1 MLTSGR
7 GNGQWE
13 TATNSVRGFTP
24 TARGL
29 PFTTMR
35 SYAKAWLLRTT
46 PSRIGFCR
54 PCRWWT
60 MRRSSRTSRRCA
72 SLFTDVVV
80 EAATPIQHVYFIRE
94 GVASVLAEQQDGGS
108 IEVGT
113 IGPEGFIGIPVLL
126 GATSMPYTVVI
137 QVEGEGYRL
146 DTVLFRKIVEE
157 RKAVRDLLLR
167 FTHYWTSQLSQSVA
181 CNRLHTLDERC
192 ARWLLMTHD
201 RVERGT
207 FELTHEFMS
216 LMLGVRRAGVS
227 VAMRQL
233 LEQKIIAYVRG
244 RVRVLDRGRLEE
256 ASCRCYQI
264 TRAQYQDVLGLGE
277 AG

>member
-1 MLTSGR
+1 MGGSYEERSRFHTDGKGASSYGDEVSREGLAAAHDAEQNRLLQALPMEDYS
-7 GNGQWE
+7 
-13 TATNSVRGFTP
+13 AVFPHLVPVRL
-24 TARGL
+24 A
-29 PFTTMR
+29 
-35 SYAKAWLLRTT
+35 
-46 PSRIGFCR
+46 
-54 PCRWWT
+54 
-60 MRRSSRTSRRCA
+60 
-72 SLFTDVVV
+72 FTDVVV

-94 GVASVLAEQQDGGS
+94 GVASVLAEQQEGGS
-108 IEVGT
+108 VEVGT

-126 GATSMPYTVVI
+126 GATSMPYRVVI

-146 DTVLFRKIVEE
+146 DSALFREIVEE

-167 FTHYWTSQLSQSVA
+167 FAHYWTSQLSQSVA

-233 LEQKIIAYVRG
+233 LEQKIIAYTRG

-264 TRAQYQDVLGLGE
+264 TRAQYQEVLGLGE